1 MRKQRS
7 VSLCAWAPDDAR
19 HRQEYLLFVWLD
31 GCLSEKWTKEGPDI
45 NIRCKLCW
53 VRISCSRV
61 NPRRLLV
68 TAQRSCPEDSEDS
81 TQHTLSWFCW
91 KSRASVPF
99 VLKDLSGWRPLPFR
113 WVTTMRS
120 EPPMRSAGR
129 LSPGSE
135 INIHK
140 SYRGMTQQSY
150 SASSVKFPL
159 KTAWYAKYM
168 SGKTIGKFTVC
179 SLLTQPRQTCTI
191 FLIPPLHKQ
200 TAGNTFRTDFLKL
213 K

>member
-7 VSLCAWAPDDAR
+7 VSLCVREPRMMLATGRNTFYSCEMAIYQQNDNKR
-19 HRQEYLLFVWLD
+19 RKE
-31 GCLSEKWTKEGPDI
+31 WTDI

-99 VLKDLSGWRPLPFR
+99 ILKDLSGWRPLPFR

-159 KTAWYAKYM
+159 KTAWYAKYI
-168 SGKTIGKFTVC
+168 SGKTIGKFTV
-179 SLLTQPRQTCTI
+179 
-191 FLIPPLHKQ
+191 
-200 TAGNTFRTDFLKL
+200 
-213 K
+213 